1 MNYMALYRKY
11 RPNSFSGIIGQDHI
25 VGTLVN
31 QITTN
36 KVSHA
41 YLFTGTRGTGKTSVA
56 KILAKA
62 INCLEPVEGSPCGK
76 CRACLALAGNSM
88 DIIEM
93 DAASNNGVDY
103 ARDIRE
109 KVQYPPTV
117 GRYKVYI
124 IDEVHMLSTGAFNAL
139 LKTLEEPPA
148 HAVFILCTTEIHKI
162 PATIVS
168 RCMRFDFALIPT
180 SRLSQLVS
188 DIYDQEG
195 KAYSQDA
202 IFAIAQAGEGSAR
215 DCLSIADRCYSLSQG
230 ELTYDNVLSVL
241 GTSSRQSITTLTRA
255 VIEGDIAQ
263 ILLQVHNLLDSG
275 KDITRLNRDLM
286 QQMRDILIAQSCDN
300 ANSILRLPEEAYADI
315 YKLSTVVAQPKL
327 LYAIDSLSRLEV
339 DMKYSLAPAMLLE
352 AVLLRISASS
362 GEVDTT
368 GLDRRLARLEGASQG
383 VSATPLVVDKDD
395 ALSVWRAVSNALRK
409 LGNVPLLLTVWQD
422 VLCAIEGSNLVVTTD
437 KGGYMLLNSQYKQTL
452 AEAIQVVS
460 GRGLVLVQR
469 PDEGGVNTQDELKKL
484 ASNIIIK

>member
-1 MNYMALYRKY
+1 MNYVALYRKY
-11 RPNSFSGIIGQDHI
+11 RPGTFDGIIGQEHI
-25 VGTLVN
+25 VDTLVN
-31 QITTN
+31 QIKTD

-62 INCLEPVEGSPCGK
+62 INCLEPVDGSPCGK
-76 CRACLALAGNSM
+76 CKCCMALSGNSM

-124 IDEVHMLSTGAFNAL
+124 IDEVHMLSQGAFNAL

-180 SRLSQLVS
+180 ARLCQLVA

-195 KAYSQDA
+195 KSYSQDA
-202 IFAIAQAGEGSAR
+202 VYAIAQAGEGSAR

-230 ELTYDNVLSVL
+230 ELTYDSVMSVL
-241 GTSSRQSITTLTRA
+241 GTSSRQSITVLSRA
-255 VIEGDIAQ
+255 IIDNDIQQ
-263 ILLQVHNLLDSG
+263 ILVQVHMLLDSG

-286 QQMRDILIAQSCDN
+286 QQMRDVLVAKTCDN
-300 ANSILRLPEEAYADI
+300 ANAMLRLPEEAYADI
-315 YKLSTVVAQPKL
+315 YKLSTVASVDKL
-327 LYAIDSLSRLEV
+327 LYIIDSLSRLEG
-339 DMKYSLAPAMLLE
+339 DMRYALSPAMLLE
-352 AVLLRISASS
+352 AVLLRISAST
-362 GEVDTT
+362 GKVDYV
-368 GLDRRLARLEGASQG
+368 GLDKRVARLEGGAVQTASQ
-383 VSATPLVVDKDD
+383 PLTVDKNN
-395 ALSVWRAVSNALRK
+395 ALSIWRAVSAELRK
-409 LGNVPLLLTVWQD
+409 LNAPLIVTVWQD
-422 VLCAIEGSNLVVTTD
+422 CMCTLESNNLVVTAD
-437 KGGYMLLNSQYKQTL
+437 KGGYLLIDKQYRTQL
-452 AEAIQVVS
+452 ADIVSRVS
-460 GRGLVLVQR
+460 GKNLTLVERV
-469 PDEGGVNTQDELKKL
+469 ENNTSTQDLLKQL
-484 ASNIIIK
+484 DSNIIIK